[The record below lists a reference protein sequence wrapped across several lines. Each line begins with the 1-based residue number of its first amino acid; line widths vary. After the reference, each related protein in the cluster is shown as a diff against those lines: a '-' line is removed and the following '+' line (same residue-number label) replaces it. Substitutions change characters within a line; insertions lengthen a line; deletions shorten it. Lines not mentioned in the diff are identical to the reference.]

1 MSNFEQKLNFYM
13 KICKSYYLVDVF
25 QNQTWHH
32 FDFEKNWL
40 KNYQI
45 FIEVTLR
52 LKLVVCMFF

>member
-1 MSNFEQKLNFYM
+1 M
-13 KICKSYYLVDVF
+13 KICKSYYLVDIF

-40 KNYQI
+40 KNDQI